1 MAYSMEFRVA
11 IAAAYDVC
19 GSSIEV
25 AEEHGC
31 SESWVRRLMQQER
44 ETGSLAPKPHVLPDN
59 NKLDDE
65 DLATIARLIA
75 EKPDIELKEIAAAL
89 GNKVSVPTVYRA
101 RKKLG
106 LSRKKSR
113 STPPSRTGLT

>member
-1 MAYSMEFRVA
+1 MPYSMEFRLAV
-11 IAAAYDVC
+11 AAAYDAC

-31 SESWVRRLMQQER
+31 SEAWVRRLLQRER
-44 ETGSLAPKPHVLPDN
+44 ESGSLEPKAPKLPDN
-59 NKLDDE
+59 NKLDDA
-65 DLATIARLIA
+65 DLATIRRLVA
-75 EKPDIELKEIAAAL
+75 EKPDIQLKELAAEL
-89 GNKVSVPTVYRA
+89 GNKASVPTIYRA

-113 STPPSRTGLT
+113 